1 MTKIVAEAARKEMCV
16 CVAVRGYAIRS
27 RLEPQNFCV
36 IDGWHELV
44 LDLNAANKNEQQL
57 AGFEA

>member
-1 MTKIVAEAARKEMCV
+1 MCV